1 MFRGHLIG
9 HVQLA
14 VLCFRDAFLGSQPS
28 ARSPRGK
35 VFTVLPIRFTEAG
48 SSLSGRSLV
57 SFHLW
62 PHAF

>member
-28 ARSPRGK
+28 WQSVYGVADQ
-35 VFTVLPIRFTEAG
+35 I
-48 SSLSGRSLV
+48 
-57 SFHLW
+57 H
-62 PHAF
+62 